1 MPITISLASYETRY
15 PSKYERLY
23 HALRDAILGGKL
35 AFGDRIPSSRELANA
50 YGFSRGT
57 VTNVLEALSV
67 EGYLTTRIGA
77 GTFVAYRATLST
89 PADVP
94 AKEVRLSE
102 WGRRVARLSEEGR
115 PSGDRAESD
124 RIRERSIPS
133 ISFRVGLPDMSL
145 FPRDAWNR
153 CLHEA
158 TRALTAKLDED
169 AHQPLGVPALREAV
183 AKHLH
188 RSRGIAANANNVAIV
203 NGSKQAIV
211 LLTQLLAGP
220 GDAVVAEKPGYGGIR
235 EAVIASGAALI
246 EGEVDDSGLQP
257 QDWDANL
264 LFVTP
269 NRQYPTGAVLGMARR
284 QQLLRWATE
293 RGAFIVEDEFDSEF
307 RHRGKPLETLTSLDA
322 SAGVVLYVGTFSR
335 TMMTDLRL
343 GFVVLPDALVR
354 PFARAKSLYEPHPS
368 AIVEQRA
375 LALFL
380 NSGQYERHLRR
391 MKRAY
396 GRKFALLRGALN
408 EWDAPI
414 RWVEGDAGLHVF
426 GWWQGSEERYRAY
439 EEACRQAG
447 VAWTTRAEREA
458 GGIGIS
464 LGFSHLADGELLRG
478 VETMAR
484 VYREFD

>member
-1 MPITISLASYETRY
+1 MPIPISLAAYEARY
-15 PSKYERLY
+15 ASKYERLY
-23 HALRDAILGGKL
+23 HALRDAIVGGKL
-35 AFGDRIPSSRELANA
+35 AYGDRIPSSRELANA

-57 VTNVLEALSV
+57 VTNVLEALTV
-67 EGYLTTRIGA
+67 EGYLATRIGA
-77 GTFVAYRATLST
+77 GTFVAYRAALSA
-89 PADVP
+89 PAAAP
-94 AKEVRLSE
+94 GREARLSE
-102 WGRRVARLSEEGR
+102 WGRRVLRSAEEQPSDDRDKPGR
-115 PSGDRAESD
+115 T
-124 RIRERSIPS
+124 RERSDWP

-158 TRALTAKLDED
+158 TRALTARLDED
-169 AHQPLGVPALREAV
+169 THQPLGVPALREAV

-188 RSRGIAANANNVAIV
+188 RGRGIAADARNVAIV

-211 LLTQLLAGP
+211 LLAQLLAGP

-235 EAVIASGAALI
+235 EAVLAAGAALI
-246 EGEVDDSGLQP
+246 EGEVDDFGLRP

-284 QQLLRWATE
+284 QRLLRWATE

-307 RHRGKPLETLTSLDA
+307 RHRGKPLETLKSLDA
-322 SAGVVLYVGTFSR
+322 SSSVVLYVGTFSR

-343 GFVVLPDALVR
+343 GFVVLPDALVG
-354 PFARAKSLYEPHPS
+354 PFARAKALYEPHPS

-375 LALFL
+375 LALFM
-380 NSGQYERHLRR
+380 NNGQYERHLRR

-396 GRKFALLRGALN
+396 GRKFALLRDALRAL
-408 EWDAPI
+408 DAPI

-426 GWWQGSEERYRAY
+426 GWWQDSEARYRAY
-439 EEACRQAG
+439 EEACRHAG
-447 VAWTTRAEREA
+447 VEWMTRAESGPDR
-458 GGIGIS
+458 IGIC
-464 LGFSHLADGELLRG
+464 LGFSHLEDDVLLRG

-484 VYREFD
+484 VHRDFD